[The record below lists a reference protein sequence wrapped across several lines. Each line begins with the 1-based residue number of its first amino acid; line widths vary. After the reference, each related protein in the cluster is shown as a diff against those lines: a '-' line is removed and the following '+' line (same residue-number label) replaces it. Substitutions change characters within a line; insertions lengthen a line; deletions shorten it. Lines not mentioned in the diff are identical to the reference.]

1 MSKILAFSGSS
12 SAKSIN
18 QRLVTHIAGGLQ
30 GAEVTLIDI
39 REYPLPVYSI
49 DIEQNEG
56 IPENAQKLRALF
68 DTHDG
73 FLIACPEHNGLPPV
87 IFKNLVDWLSRMDG
101 KVFQQ
106 KPVLALATSPG
117 PRGGQTVLGI
127 LTQLL
132 PRWGA
137 EVVGTVSVGKFAEA
151 FDGENNQLTDPALQQ
166 EVDDQLATLV
176 AATKEPANV

>member
-18 QRLVTHIAGGLQ
+18 QRLISHVARRLKE
-30 GAEVTLIDI
+30 AEVSVIDI
-39 REYPLPVYSI
+39 RDYPLPVYSI

-56 IPENAQKLRALF
+56 IPENALKLRALF
-68 DTHDG
+68 DGHDG

-87 IFKNLVDWLSRMDG
+87 IFKNLVDWLSRMEG

-137 EVVGTVSVGKFAEA
+137 QLVGTVRQFL
-151 FDGENNQLTDPALQQ
+151 QL
-166 EVDDQLATLV
+166 V
-176 AATKEPANV
+176 